1 MAVKFNLSYVDA
13 MKKRGIEYTPQ
24 PAANSQLE
32 SVTKVVDKESFPV
45 TIPMYPSLGE
55 IPPKGL
61 GMRTIPIGFNSADIP
76 PRNWIIDK
84 YIQGKYITLI
94 AAAGATGKSIF
105 TLTLAVSVALGKD
118 LLDLGTTVQGN
129 VLVINNEDDD
139 VELDRR
145 LAGIFKLH
153 RISNHEV
160 NNRLFL
166 KSGYGKR
173 ITISTKNGQ
182 TMIRSPDVDKIIAE
196 IKRCDIKVLIIDPF
210 VSTHQEQEN
219 DNSALDEVMSYYRQI
234 ASETGVAIVL
244 VHHTRKNGD
253 ESDSYAGDVDTM
265 RGASSTKDAAR
276 QCFTLAKMGKKSAA
290 DYGIQDHERHQLI
303 RLDDAKNNF
312 TLSTGKP
319 RWLKLENVLIDNGER
334 LGVPRSYDLPEPATP
349 QKATAE
355 SKEHTIFSYI
365 VRGVL
370 ALNGNEGGGVKRPI
384 LLEQLLKETT
394 HGKSKIEGDLKG
406 LPIGSSKSRRV
417 NVDGVF
423 YRVHQVDGT
432 HANAAK
438 TIYAVVNQ

>member
-1 MAVKFNLSYVDA
+1 MAIKFKMDYADEV
-13 MKKRGIEYTPQ
+13 KKRGLEHMLQPTP
-24 PAANSQLE
+24 NSNAEPIPNQAETE
-32 SVTKVVDKESFPV
+32 SSQV
-45 TIPMYPSLGE
+45 TIANNPSLGE
-55 IPPKGL
+55 IPPQNL
-61 GMRTIPIGFNSADIP
+61 GMRTIPNDFNPADIP
-76 PRNWIIDK
+76 PRNWIINK
-84 YIQGKYITLI
+84 YIQGNYITLI

-118 LLDLGTTVQGN
+118 LLDIGTTVQGN

-145 LAGIFKLH
+145 LAGIFKLY
-153 RISNHEV
+153 RIRNHEV

-253 ESDSYAGDVDTM
+253 ESDRFAGDVDSM

-276 QCFTLAKMGKKSAA
+276 LCFTLAKMGEKSAN
-290 DYGIQDHERHQLI
+290 DHGIEWRERHQLI

-312 TLSTGKP
+312 TLNAGKP
-319 RWLKLENVLIDNGER
+319 RWLKLESVLIANGEW
-334 LGVPRSYDLPEPATP
+334 LGVPRAYDLPKPETSN
-349 QKATAE
+349 KATAE

-370 ALNGNEGGGVKRPI
+370 AVNGNEGGGVKRPI

-417 NVDGVF
+417 NVDGIF

-438 TIYAVVNQ
+438 TVYVIVD